1 MGWGLG
7 SSEVSEGGHV
17 VILFLYRENWVFTI
31 FFFPISKGTQ
41 RKLCLDSVEFIRTP
55 KQNCSHSLHF
65 LGLGLLSHCP
75 QLWSTQDWVIITGFW
90 AGISPAVSS
99 VSWARPEIRF
109 TAPLTTS
116 VKDRD
121 RKASEVMGGLW
132 KRHQEGCRRQWGS
145 VHIRPWDSHKKVCPC
160 GREGGFR
167 RTRRSFH
174 TLALWLAPLLCLLVV
189 FFIHWSGPPT
199 AIISIWALFFKSLC
213 RPICC
218 SSVCPKLEIITITI
232 CTVYI
237 HDITDNFFISIF

>member
-17 VILFLYRENWVFTI
+17 VILFLYRENWMFTI

-41 RKLCLDSVEFIRTP
+41 RKLCLNSVEFIRTP
-55 KQNCSHSLHF
+55 KQNCSHSLHS

-121 RKASEVMGGLW
+121 RKAREVMGGLW
-132 KRHQEGCRRQWGS
+132 KRHQEGCRRQRGS
-145 VHIRPWDSHKKVCPC
+145 VQIRPWDSHKKVVLVEEKASSEE
-160 GREGGFR
+160 REGVF
-167 RTRRSFH
+167 
-174 TLALWLAPLLCLLVV
+174 TL
-189 FFIHWSGPPT
+189 
-199 AIISIWALFFKSLC
+199 
-213 RPICC
+213 
-218 SSVCPKLEIITITI
+218 
-232 CTVYI
+232 
-237 HDITDNFFISIF
+237 